1 MSKLT
6 PSSLFYLP
14 CQAPN
19 PAHSFFMDFASTDRK
34 PLDPYE
40 WAGHAAKHARP
51 EPLTLIPTISAE
63 PVVPTMPP
71 TLCPKLSR
79 VRELLH
85 QEQVAKRRD
94 RRLERQDDAIAK
106 CRFAPPHSGNQAF
119 FQLGVDLRNVG
130 LTVPE
135 IEAIL
140 WQEAGQ
146 ARHPSER
153 RSQIRSIM
161 RTLSQR
167 NDRVAAWSSG
177 RRAGWSATH
186 RPAAMGEILAK
197 WLKASFQPC
206 R

>member
-1 MSKLT
+1 
-6 PSSLFYLP
+6 
-14 CQAPN
+14 
-19 PAHSFFMDFASTDRK
+19 
-34 PLDPYE
+34 
-40 WAGHAAKHARP
+40 
-51 EPLTLIPTISAE
+51 
-63 PVVPTMPP
+63 MPP

-167 NDRVAAWSSG
+167 NDRVAA
-177 RRAGWSATH
+177 
-186 RPAAMGEILAK
+186 
-197 WLKASFQPC
+197 
-206 R
+206 